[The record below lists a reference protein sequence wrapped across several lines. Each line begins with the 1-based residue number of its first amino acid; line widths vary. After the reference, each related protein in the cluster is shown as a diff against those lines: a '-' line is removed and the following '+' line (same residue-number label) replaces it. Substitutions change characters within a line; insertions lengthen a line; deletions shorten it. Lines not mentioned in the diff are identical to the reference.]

1 MTKVLRVCTSIP
13 QQQCRTIPRQQCLT
27 SSRWSSQLSSSCCVQ
42 CTPCI
47 YIANVLGSNV
57 PVFPGSSAPQSPQV
71 SGLSSAPTCVRV
83 FPDRSAC
90 PCPGSNVSRWA
101 CHHHQPDDMWHVT
114 FEIWHVT
121 CPRCPGSLWPAALC
135 PSSSAPTCAPMC
147 TGARWQIAWLEK
159 YFLKGV
165 YVLGLYKLRRIG
177 TVWKSMYL
185 CIICFNVNEMKLKYK
200 VHWNI
205 IWFISA
211 LQAIKCWYAYFS
223 TFNTRGD
230 HIEPC
235 NCKEH
240 NINKRKNNQILKM
253 KRPSFSVNTINL
265 TSSFLNFLYSL

>member
-1 MTKVLRVCTSIP
+1 MYILHLYC
-13 QQQCRTIPRQQCLT
+13 QCFRQRCSSVPRQQC
-27 SSRWSSQLSSSCCVQ
+27 SSVPSGLRPQQCPNLCQSVPRQVCVSVPRQQCVQ
-42 CTPCI
+42 
-47 YIANVLGSNV
+47 VSL
-57 PVFPGSSAPQSPQV
+57 SP
-71 SGLSSAPTCVRV
+71 SPA
-83 FPDRSAC
+83 
-90 PCPGSNVSRWA
+90 W
-101 CHHHQPDDMWHVT
+101 
-114 FEIWHVT
+114 WHVT

-147 TGARWQIAWLEK
+147 TGARWLIAWLEK

-177 TVWKSMYL
+177 KVWKSMYL

-253 KRPSFSVNTINL
+253 KRPSLSVNKINL